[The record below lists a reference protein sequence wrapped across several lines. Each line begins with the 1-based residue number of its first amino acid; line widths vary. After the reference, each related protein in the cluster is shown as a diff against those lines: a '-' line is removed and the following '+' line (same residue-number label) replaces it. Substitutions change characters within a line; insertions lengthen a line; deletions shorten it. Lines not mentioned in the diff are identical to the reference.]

1 MIDRGEV
8 FGTEIYFN
16 YAKGLMLG
24 NLDYSKAVADY
35 FQHSNTDFTKDPY
48 GSEAVLLFTEDMND
62 PRFIILM
69 ENLQSLNAD
78 IDENFIRKRIYEI
91 VSNSIIDAV
100 VLNEK
105 ISLEDTLMMTSEK
118 LMIEDPSLLSA
129 IVKMKYY
136 STVKKDQNEYYRA
149 VIDYLMAGMFYI
161 DEDEVY
167 AYIVDI
173 AKNCDNMDVVMM
185 ASNRLLEMIGK
196 SNKTEYQKTMIDL
209 SLKNNDFAEA
219 NHAFEILNKL
229 NLETNTY
236 PPDEIDTIG
245 KRIVKA
251 QNTYKE
257 GLKKE
262 TDKGKKKK
270 KK

>member
-1 MIDRGEV
+1 
-8 FGTEIYFN
+8 
-16 YAKGLMLG
+16 
-24 NLDYSKAVADY
+24 
-35 FQHSNTDFTKDPY
+35 
-48 GSEAVLLFTEDMND
+48 
-62 PRFIILM
+62 
-69 ENLQSLNAD
+69 
-78 IDENFIRKRIYEI
+78 
-91 VSNSIIDAV
+91 
-100 VLNEK
+100 
-105 ISLEDTLMMTSEK
+105 MMTSEK

-136 STVKKDQNEYYRA
+136 STVKKNQNEYYRA
-149 VIDYLMAGMFYI
+149 VIDYLMAGMFYL

-262 TDKGKKKK
+262 TDKEKKKK